1 MRSSLLA
8 TAIAT
13 GLGLTALTAAGNANA
28 APPAVTAEQL
38 AQLQAQI
45 AALQAQVT
53 ELQAQNDA
61 QSEVN
66 VTQAKAIEATADT
79 QKTVDKLN
87 KLVNDT
93 SISGRVF
100 FNLSTIDASSNG
112 KTTAADGTGFD
123 MKRFYIG
130 INHKFNDI
138 WSANLTTDFTYS
150 SALGN
155 TEVFVK
161 KAYLQG
167 KFSDAFVFRAGA
179 ADMPWIPYAESF
191 YGMRYVENTL
201 VDRLKYGNS
210 SDWGLHAGGDLG
222 GGMANYAASVVTGA
236 GYKNPTRGKGMDFEG
251 RVGFV
256 PVQNLAIAVGGY
268 TGTLGKETGTVDA
281 EHDANRWDAMIAY
294 ANKGWRFG
302 GEYFQ
307 AKNYANVLT
316 VATDKADGWSVWG
329 SVPLTDGGITAFG
342 RYDKANTSK
351 TLDPSLENTYWNIG
365 VEFPV
370 FKGFKVAA
378 VYKDTKNENDTNIDQ
393 RTKEFGVWGDVAF

>member
-100 FNLSTIDASSNG
+100 FNLSTIDATSNG
-112 KTTAADGTGFD
+112 KDTAADGTGFD

-370 FKGFKVAA
+370 IKGFKVAA

>member
-13 GLGLTALTAAGNANA
+13 GLGLTALTAAGNVYA

-61 QSEVN
+61 QSDVN
-66 VTQAKAIEATADT
+66 ITQAKAIEATADT
-79 QKTVDKLN
+79 QKTVDSLK

-93 SISGRVF
+93 SINGRIF
-100 FNLSTIDASSNG
+100 FDLSNIDATSNG
-112 KTTAADGTGFD
+112 KDTAAAGTGFD
-123 MKRFYIG
+123 VKRFYFG

-138 WSANLTTDFTYS
+138 WSASLTTDFTYS

-155 TEVFVK
+155 TQLFVK

-210 SDWGLHAGGDLG
+210 SDWGLHAGGELG
-222 GGMANYAASVVTGA
+222 GGVANYAASVVTGA

-251 RVGFV
+251 RVAFV
-256 PVQNLAIAVGGY
+256 PIENMAIAVGGY

-329 SVPLTDGGITAFG
+329 SVPLTDGGISAFG
-342 RYDKANTSK
+342 RYDKADTSK

-370 FKGFKVAA
+370 IKGFKLAA
-378 VYKDTKNENDTNIDQ
+378 VYKDTKNQNATNIDQ